1 MTDWQRV
8 EKLRAKG
15 IEWDEIAEDTRV
27 GYVADKGT
35 NPGRALKILYY
46 SRRSR
51 GGGRAGAVSRADGGR
66 ASSRPSLSSFQ
77 SRRGLVLTVLVA
89 VALIGSLLAF
99 FFIVNPM
106 APGGNIVTYCGGEG
120 AAAHYHPLLV
130 INFNGAQQSVPSEIG
145 FNCPG
150 GGLHALHTHDGSGII
165 HAELP
170 PTIPLNPPP
179 TLGDFFAIWGQPLTT
194 SHVWSFSGGVTAT
207 VHDMD
212 NGQTT
217 DYSSNPSSIPLRVP
231 AGGPTW
237 NGYPIPQGLIFN
249 GQYGGGSSGGYFG
262 GEIIWLNVSGAG
274 AITAMATCDCA
285 AMTDGA
291 SRSTREAIASPP
303 GGVSTTHALPS
314 WGQAF
319 RSGPTSTTSPFV
331 MRGAGGPPE
340 QDLSRT
346 VNSR

>member
-1 MTDWQRV
+1 MTDWSRV

-15 IEWDEIAEDTRV
+15 VEWGEIAEDERV
-27 GYVADKGT
+27 GFQADKGT
-35 NPGRALKILYY
+35 NPGRALKTLYY

-51 GGGRAGAVSRADGGR
+51 RGGKGGSATRADGGR
-66 ASSRPSLSSFQ
+66 ALARPSLSSFR
-77 SRRGLVLTVLVA
+77 SKRGLILTVLVA
-89 VALIGSLLAF
+89 IALVGSLLAF

-120 AAAHYHPLLV
+120 SAAHYHSLLV
-130 INFNGAQQSVPSEIG
+130 INVNGAQQEVPSDIG

-150 GGLHALHTHDGSGII
+150 GGLHGLHTHDGSGIL

-170 PTIPLNPPP
+170 PSISLNPPP
-179 TLGDFFAIWGQPLTT
+179 TLGDFFTIWGQPLTS

-212 NGQTT
+212 TGRTT

-237 NGYPIPQGLIFN
+237 NADPIPPGLIFN
-249 GQYGGGSSGGYFG
+249 GQYGGGSSGGGFG

-274 AITAMATCDCA
+274 AMTAMTTCDCA
-285 AMTDGA
+285 TMAPCA
-291 SRSTREAIASPP
+291 SRSPREAFPSRQAGASKSQGLCS
-303 GGVSTTHALPS
+303 GGP
-314 WGQAF
+314 AF
-319 RSGPTSTTSPFV
+319 LQPTSAPSPSI

-346 VNSR
+346 VKSR